1 MWVWKKQEFRKTSKR
16 LDTRKRAKTHKNGVL
31 VLGIILLHL
40 QILGEEQRENARF
53 CPDPAGFVRTSYDKL
68 HGWNK
73 SSVSPK
79 AAQSGQIRCVKAFER
94 MFHSK
99 NRQSSLH
106 HLHLKHLKPWRTWRS
121 WLQIAT
127 VIRKKFMFV
136 VLSLSLSLSLA
147 HSLVMPEIEQNGWP
161 PNYNKSS
168 AYLHCLVALFS
179 VMYWSS
185 IYCSFLMLFEVS
197 APMHFQVSHITCPN
211 QGADWV
217 RVPQYEQNRSALPMP
232 LQLLHSWLPHPQSAW
247 FVHQMA
253 SILGRHYAMKQL
265 WNHAKFEAAL
275 LVPYGTLA
283 YLAWCDVTTHS
294 CYSFRFV

>member
-1 MWVWKKQEFRKTSKR
+1 
-16 LDTRKRAKTHKNGVL
+16 
-31 VLGIILLHL
+31 
-40 QILGEEQRENARF
+40 
-53 CPDPAGFVRTSYDKL
+53 
-68 HGWNK
+68 
-73 SSVSPK
+73 
-79 AAQSGQIRCVKAFER
+79 
-94 MFHSK
+94 
-99 NRQSSLH
+99 
-106 HLHLKHLKPWRTWRS
+106 
-121 WLQIAT
+121 
-127 VIRKKFMFV
+127 MFV
-136 VLSLSLSLSLA
+136 VLSLSLSLA

-161 PNYNKSS
+161 PNYSKSS
-168 AYLHCLVALFS
+168 AYLQCLVALFS

-211 QGADWV
+211 QETDWV

-247 FVHQMA
+247 CVHQMA

-283 YLAWCDVTTHS
+283 CLAWCDVTTHS
-294 CYSFRFV
+294 CHSFRFVWPIVAGTCCWAAHSLSGRGGCLACHLPLKNSWSLDKLGGHCHDSYWLHLDVIFSTHRIHGAAIYGNIHHQYTPFMLAYIPAPWILWGIKSA